1 MEEHYFSQLDVQNIN
16 NRIIF
21 LDIDGTVVA
30 DGQSTISLENIQKI
44 GELQKNNEIYFCSN
58 KRNSEERNEMLSRG
72 IKVFCTNSP
81 YKKPNKRILDSVPNP
96 HRLKLLVIGD
106 KYTTDGLFAKNI
118 QAEFIKVKRIIA
130 SQERWWIRLIYLVDN
145 IVYKLVEFWSS
156 HPKNKIT
163 P

>member
-1 MEEHYFSQLDVQNIN
+1 MEEHYFSQIDVQNIH

-30 DGQSTISLENIQKI
+30 DGQSTVSLENIQKI
-44 GELQKNNEIYFCSN
+44 GELQKDNEIYFCSN
-58 KRNSEERNEMLSRG
+58 KRDCKERNEMLSQEV
-72 IKVFCTNSP
+72 KVFCLNSP
-81 YKKPNKRILDSVPNP
+81 YKKPNKRILESISNP

-118 QAEFIKVKRIIA
+118 EAEFIKIKRITA
-130 SQERWWIRLIYLVDN
+130 SQERWWISLIYLVDN
-145 IVYKLVEFWSS
+145 MVYKLVEFLNFRS
-156 HPKNKIT
+156 KKII